1 MLARLKF
8 DMSQL
13 VNEILD
19 QIPQDILING
29 TVLDPAIGGGQFVR
43 EVERRKRAAGKTDEE
58 IRNTVYGVEENI
70 LRKEYAVNKHS
81 LVGTYESTEFLSKDF
96 GNMNFDVIIGN
107 PPFQHNSK
115 SKGNKLW
122 PKFIHKGYTLLKD
135 AGYLAMIT
143 PSGWAAGGNNMPG
156 GIGIIKDVFAP
167 NNLIVANLSD
177 MSKHFPGV
185 GVSFSYFVM
194 QKSKQYRITEINIDG
209 NTFYV
214 DFRKLEFIPDDITT
228 VSLSIFQKLFNNKK
242 RFDVRGYDRQKDDN
256 KSAIP
261 TETNNIKH
269 WVLGTG
275 SDIQYCY
282 LPYDKSPDI
291 SASRKVLFPLRKFSN
306 IPMVHIDD
314 VGLPV
319 CQQGFCVI
327 LDNNHTVANV
337 SSVWN
342 SKLFRFMIYTI
353 HPTGFLK
360 TNIIR
365 SLPFVDMTRSWTN
378 KELYDHFSLTDEEIA
393 YIEAA
398 VV

>member
-8 DMSQL
+8 DIDSI
-13 VNEILD
+13 VNLMLD
-19 QIPQDILING
+19 QIPNEIVVNG
-29 TVLDPAIGGGQFVR
+29 TFFDPAIGGGQFVK
-43 EVERRKRAAGKTDEE
+43 EIERRKRLAGKTDAE
-58 IRNTVYGVEENI
+58 IAATVFGIESNT
-70 LRKEYAVNKHS
+70 LRLSYAVNKHK
-81 LVGTYESTEFLSKDF
+81 LVGTYESKEFLTQDI
-96 GNMNFDVIIGN
+96 NMKFDVVVGN

-122 PKFIHKGYTLLKD
+122 PKFIHKGYMLLKD

-167 NNLIVANLSD
+167 NNLIIADLSD

-185 GVSFSYFVM
+185 GVSFSWFVM
-194 QKSKQYRITEINIDG
+194 QKSKQYRITQVDIDG

-242 RFDVRGYDRQKDDN
+242 RFNVQGYDRQKDDN
-256 KSAIP
+256 KS
-261 TETNNIKH
+261 TVLTDTNNIKH
-269 WVLGTG
+269 WVLGTD
-275 SDIQYCY
+275 STIQYCY

-291 SASRKVLFPLRKFSN
+291 SSYRKVLFPLRKFSN
-306 IPMVHIDD
+306 VPMIHIDD
-314 VGLPV
+314 EGIPV
-319 CQQGFCVI
+319 CQQGFYIV
-327 LDNNHTVANV
+327 LDETHTVANV
-337 SSVWN
+337 GSVWN
-342 SKLFRFMIYTI
+342 SKLYRFMTYTI

-360 TNIIR
+360 TNIIK
-365 SLPFVDMTRSWTN
+365 SLPFVDMNRAWTD
-378 KELYDHFSLTDEEIA
+378 KELYDHFSLTDEEIE

-398 VV
+398 VI